1 MKRKDWPVALTIA
14 GSDSGGGAGLQA
26 DLRTFAAVGVHGAC
40 VVTCVTA
47 QNSKRIL
54 NIQACNRVIV
64 AQQLAAV
71 FEEWSPGAMKTGMLY
86 SSEIIRTIVEFVK
99 RHKHPPP
106 LVVDPVLV
114 ASSGRPLLK
123 PDALKVLRHDL
134 LPLAKLITPN
144 LPEAEALTG
153 LSIREPEQMRQ
164 AARQLREQFGGAV
177 LVKGGHLKNFAE
189 ALDIFFDGRTELLLR
204 APFIKGVS
212 LHGTGCTYSA
222 AITAF
227 LSRGFDLPEAVQ
239 RAKRYITRAIALQK
253 PQ

>member
-26 DLRTFAAVGVHGAC
+26 DLKTFAAVGVHGAC

-54 NIQACNRVIV
+54 SIQACNRVIV

-99 RHKHPPP
+99 RRKHPPP

-177 LVKGGHLKNFAE
+177 LVKGGHLKDFAE